1 MNHRYRFLLLV
12 VIAQLLFILN
22 MTVLSHRH
30 HQPQHAA
37 VASTYLIDVDAQTA
51 SPVQIK
57 AAAGSELLMVRKT
70 GIVGTDVALTED
82 NTDGGN
88 TPLLTTTPNGTPV
101 PQGYT
106 LVAAYKVSRSG
117 NASIIVTHKV
127 PMPGAKPTTDT
138 IKVIGQ

>member
-22 MTVLSHRH
+22 MTMLSHRH
-30 HQPQHAA
+30 HQAPHAA
-37 VASTYLIDVDAQTA
+37 AASTYLIDVDAQTA
-51 SPVQIK
+51 TPVEIK
-57 AAAGSELLMVRKT
+57 AAAGSELLMVRKS
-70 GIVGTDVALTED
+70 GIVGTDVALTEG

-88 TPLLTTTPNGTPV
+88 TALLTVRQNGTAV

-106 LVAAYKVSRSG
+106 LVRIYKVNRAG
-117 NASIIVTHKV
+117 NASIVVTHKV